1 MNDAAPSNCIPMLS
15 LNAPAKIN
23 WFLKVLGKRDD
34 GYHDLV
40 SVMQCVNLYDELTFE
55 HADTIELISDM
66 DIPLMDNIVFRTAS
80 FLKKNTSY
88 RKGAKI
94 TLIKNIPSGA
104 GLGGGSSD
112 AASALMGLNRLW
124 GLRLSNRELQSRAA
138 EIGSDVPFFLG
149 GPCALAEGRGEKLSP
164 LKMNSSA
171 VLLLVK
177 PAISVSTA
185 EAYTSF
191 DNRNVKKLTKKPN
204 DIKLLVQVFTRQDF
218 HLYGNLLDNDLE
230 PVVAA
235 RYPVIREIK
244 TRLLNSGAIISAMTG
259 SGSAVYGLFRSREHA
274 EKSADAMQSYWCRV
288 VDTLI

>member
-1 MNDAAPSNCIPMLS
+1 MNDVSPCNYLPILS
-15 LNAPAKIN
+15 LRAPAKIN

-34 GYHDLV
+34 GYHDLI
-40 SVMQCVNLYDELTFE
+40 SVMQCVSLYDELTFE

-66 DIPLMDNIVFRTAS
+66 DIPPMDNIVYRTAS
-80 FLKKNTSY
+80 SLKKNTSY

-112 AASALMGLNRLW
+112 AASTLLGLKRLW
-124 GLRLSNRELQSRAA
+124 GLKLSNTDLHAIAA
-138 EIGSDVPFFLG
+138 EIGADVPFFLD
-149 GPCALAEGRGEKLSP
+149 GPCSLAERRGEKLSP
-164 LKMNSSA
+164 LKIHSSA

-177 PAISVSTA
+177 PSISVSTA
-185 EAYTSF
+185 EAYASF
-191 DNRNVKKLTKKPN
+191 DSGKVKKLTKKPN
-204 DIKLLVQVFTRQDF
+204 DIKLLVQVFTRQAF
-218 HLYGNLLDNDLE
+218 NLYGNLFDNDLE

-244 TRLLNSGAIISAMTG
+244 TQLLNSGAIISAMTG
-259 SGSAVYGLFRSREHA
+259 SGSAVYGLFRNREHA

>member
-1 MNDAAPSNCIPMLS
+1 MNDVSPCNYLPILS
-15 LNAPAKIN
+15 LRAPAKIN

-34 GYHDLV
+34 GYHDLI

-66 DIPLMDNIVFRTAS
+66 DIPPVDNIVYRTAS
-80 FLKKNTSY
+80 SLKKNTSY
-88 RKGAKI
+88 PKGAKI
-94 TLIKNIPSGA
+94 TLLKNIPSGA

-112 AASALMGLNRLW
+112 AASTLMGLNRLW
-124 GLRLSNRELQSRAA
+124 GLKLNNTELHAIAA
-138 EIGSDVPFFLG
+138 EIGADVPFFLD
-149 GPCALAEGRGEKLSP
+149 GPCSLAERRGEKLSP
-164 LKMNSSA
+164 LKIHSSA

-177 PAISVSTA
+177 PSVSVSTA
-185 EAYTSF
+185 EAYASF
-191 DNRNVKKLTKKPN
+191 DSGKVKKLTKKPN

-218 HLYGNLLDNDLE
+218 NLYGNLFDNDLE

-259 SGSAVYGLFRSREHA
+259 SGSAVYGLFRNREHA